1 MGRKA
6 KQHSRKSGKVDVL
19 QSAVIPYRPVA
30 PTQSS
35 LWQGGIEV
43 ALISAV
49 RGDRWLV
56 PKGHLE
62 RGLLPHESAEQEAY
76 EEAGLLGRAE
86 AMMLGQFTYRK
97 NGKRRIVTVH
107 PMAVFETLHDWPEAS
122 QRRRRWV
129 SPDEAMQLV
138 CFPEL
143 ATLIGNLADMLRGLK
158 AA

>member
-1 MGRKA
+1 MGRKS
-6 KQHSRKSGKVDVL
+6 KQQSRNPGKVDVW

-30 PTQSS
+30 PMRSS

-43 ALISAV
+43 ALISTV

-62 RGLLPHESAEQEAY
+62 RGLLSHESAEQEAY

-86 AMMLGQFTYRK
+86 AMSLGQFTYRK
-97 NGKRRIVTVH
+97 NGKKRIVTVH
-107 PMAVFETLHDWPEAS
+107 PMAVLETLHDWPEAS
-122 QRRRRWV
+122 RRRRRWV

-143 ATLIGNLADMLRGLK
+143 AALIGDLADILRGLK